1 MKCAHGIE
9 AAGWRGRVSD
19 EAREKIR
26 RAQQGDASALAVLLR
41 DHYSFLYKYLIKATM
56 DPLLAQELAQDTMV
70 RAMEK
75 IRTYNGSSS
84 FSSWLITIATRIYID
99 RKRRWKREQD
109 WKLQEQ
115 GVRSI
120 RWKFENRG
128 EEWSE
133 VLDALSR
140 LPEAQR
146 IAVLLKHY
154 YGYSYEEIGGIL
166 GIPSGTVKSRVAY
179 GLNQLRKELN
189 EDGE

>member
-1 MKCAHGIE
+1 M
-9 AAGWRGRVSD
+9 SD